1 MRVMPRSIGARIT
14 LAYAIGMALALSAG
28 LSVLF
33 VAMDRELRSAVDQG
47 LGSRGA
53 HLVTALGQGD
63 LQAVAN
69 DQLAQLYSDRGAVLA
84 ESPALHGQRLASVRA
99 VSGLSTSTFTKATPT
114 SPIAG
119 ATTDLRVLSLP
130 LADGRVVSVA
140 VSNQDLRDA
149 RRRLTQVLLYVAP
162 LLIGVLALAGWLL
175 VRGALR
181 PVGLLTREAAAI
193 SSLESDRRLPR
204 VDGDDEIAR
213 LSQTLDSMLA
223 RLRIAFERERAFVDD
238 ASHELRSP
246 IAVLRGELELALS
259 AADDPVE
266 VERSLR
272 VAIEEADRLQGL
284 AEDLLLLARERAGA
298 MVLRH
303 EPIDLH
309 DVISA
314 EARRL
319 EPVLGIR
326 IAVSGDPVVLT
337 GDADRL
343 RQVITNL
350 VHNSAA
356 AGSANV
362 GIDLAAQDGVAQV
375 HVADD
380 GPGFP
385 ATVLD
390 RAFERFS
397 RGDAARTSGSSGAG
411 LGLSIARAVVTGHGG
426 SIDAHN
432 GGPLGGAVLTVELP
446 LH

>member
-1 MRVMPRSIGARIT
+1 
-14 LAYAIGMALALSAG
+14 
-28 LSVLF
+28 
-33 VAMDRELRSAVDQG
+33 
-47 LGSRGA
+47 
-53 HLVTALGQGD
+53 
-63 LQAVAN
+63 
-69 DQLAQLYSDRGAVLA
+69 
-84 ESPALHGQRLASVRA
+84 
-99 VSGLSTSTFTKATPT
+99 
-114 SPIAG
+114 
-119 ATTDLRVLSLP
+119 
-130 LADGRVVSVA
+130 
-140 VSNQDLRDA
+140 
-149 RRRLTQVLLYVAP
+149 
-162 LLIGVLALAGWLL
+162 
-175 VRGALR
+175 
-181 PVGLLTREAAAI
+181 
-193 SSLESDRRLPR
+193 
-204 VDGDDEIAR
+204 
-213 LSQTLDSMLA
+213 MLA
-223 RLRIAFERERAFVDD
+223 RLRVAFERERAFVDE

-298 MVLRH
+298 LVLRH

-319 EPVLGIR
+319 EPVLGMR
-326 IAVSGDPVVLT
+326 IAVTGDPVVLT

-343 RQVITNL
+343 RQVIANL

-362 GIDLAAQDGVAQV
+362 GIDLAAQDGVV
-375 HVADD
+375 HVLVSDD

-385 ATVLD
+385 ATMLD